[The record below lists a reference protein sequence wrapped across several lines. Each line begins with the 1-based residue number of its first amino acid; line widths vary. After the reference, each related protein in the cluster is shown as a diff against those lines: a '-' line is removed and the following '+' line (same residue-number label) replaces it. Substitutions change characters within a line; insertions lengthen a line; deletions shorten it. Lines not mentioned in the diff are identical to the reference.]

1 MKALMGSG
9 TDIETLRLL
18 DEIRALRARVTE
30 LEAALEQA
38 EAVDHDVAAEHVTTV
53 EVDMRGELVEAGVS
67 A

>member
-1 MKALMGSG
+1 MKALMGVG

-18 DEIRALRARVTE
+18 DEIRALRARVGE

-38 EAVDHDVAAEHVTTV
+38 EATDDEFAEVEV
-53 EVDMRGELVEAGVS
+53 EVDRRGELVEAGAS

>member
-18 DEIRALRARVTE
+18 DEIRTLRSRVEE

-38 EAVDHDVAAEHVTTV
+38 EQAKRRTETV
-53 EVDMRGELVEAGVS
+53 EVDMRGELVEAGAS

>member
-1 MKALMGSG
+1 MKALMGVG

-18 DEIRALRARVTE
+18 DEIRALRARVGE

-38 EAVDHDVAAEHVTTV
+38 EATDDEIATV
-53 EVDMRGELVEAGVS
+53 EVDRRGELVEAGAS

>member
-18 DEIRALRARVTE
+18 DEIRTLRSRVEE

-38 EAVDHDVAAEHVTTV
+38 EATRERMQTV
-53 EVDMRGELVEAGVS
+53 EVDMRGELVEAG
-67 A
+67 AGA

>member
-18 DEIRALRARVTE
+18 DEIRTLRSRVEE

-38 EAVDHDVAAEHVTTV
+38 DQAKQRTETVA
-53 EVDMRGELVEAGVS
+53 VDMRGELVEAGAS

>member
-9 TDIETLRLL
+9 MDIETLRLL
-18 DEIRALRARVTE
+18 DEIRTLRTRVEE

-38 EAVDHDVAAEHVTTV
+38 EATHEEQVSGVEPRTVDV
-53 EVDMRGELVEAGVS
+53 RGELVEAG

>member
-1 MKALMGSG
+1 MKALMGAG

-18 DEIRALRARVTE
+18 DEIRTLRSRVEE

-38 EAVDHDVAAEHVTTV
+38 EQAAQRTETVEHTTV
-53 EVDMRGELVEAGVS
+53 DRSGELVEAGAS

>member
-38 EAVDHDVAAEHVTTV
+38 EESGEHVKLV
-53 EVDMRGELVEAGVS
+53 EVDMRGELVEAG
-67 A
+67 ATA

>member
-18 DEIRALRARVTE
+18 DEIRTLRSRVKE
-30 LEAALEQA
+30 LEVALEQA
-38 EAVDHDVAAEHVTTV
+38 DATRERVQTV
-53 EVDMRGELVEAGVS
+53 EVDMRGELVEAGAS

>member
-1 MKALMGSG
+1 MKALMGVG

-18 DEIRALRARVTE
+18 DEIRTLRARVDE

-38 EAVDHDVAAEHVTTV
+38 EARDAATADVDADV
-53 EVDMRGELVEAGVS
+53 RGELVEAGAS

>member
-38 EAVDHDVAAEHVTTV
+38 EDVEVDVTTV
-53 EVDMRGELVEAGVS
+53 EVDMRGELVEAGAS